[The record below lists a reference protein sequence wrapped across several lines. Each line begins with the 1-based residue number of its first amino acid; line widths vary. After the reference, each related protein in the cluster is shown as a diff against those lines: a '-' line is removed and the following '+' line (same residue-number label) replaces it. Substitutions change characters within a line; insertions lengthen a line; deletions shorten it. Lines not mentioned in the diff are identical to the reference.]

1 MEPLELSVEQCRF
14 IAAVRART
22 PRADVRVHRTRA
34 GVILEVREGRRVEL
48 ARVDAFG
55 RVRHDRHV
63 RAPARLPTSR
73 PAAAPPAMRDLP
85 PWGASP
91 HAA

>member
-1 MEPLELSVEQCRF
+1 MEPLELTVEQCRF
-14 IAAVRART
+14 IAAVRARN

-34 GVILEVREGRRVEL
+34 GVILEVRQGRRVEL

-63 RAPARLPTSR
+63 RTLSRLPAPRRS
-73 PAAAPPAMRDLP
+73 AAPPPRSAP
-85 PWGASP
+85 PWGTSP
-91 HAA
+91 RAA

>member
-1 MEPLELSVEQCRF
+1 MEPLELTVEQCRF
-14 IAAVRART
+14 IAAVRARN

-48 ARVDAFG
+48 ARVDTFG
-55 RVRHDRHV
+55 QVRHDRHV
-63 RAPARLPTSR
+63 RPPSRLPRAR
-73 PAAAPPAMRDLP
+73 PAAAATPRQAP

-91 HAA
+91 QAA